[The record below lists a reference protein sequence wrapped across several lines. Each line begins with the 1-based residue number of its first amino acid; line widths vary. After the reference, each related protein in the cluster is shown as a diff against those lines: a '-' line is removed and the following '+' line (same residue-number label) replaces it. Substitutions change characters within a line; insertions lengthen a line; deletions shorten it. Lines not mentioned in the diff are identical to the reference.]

1 MTKINSL
8 NMLQYI
14 DVLLKHG
21 NFTKAAKNLYISQS
35 YLTQTIKKVE
45 NQIGIEII
53 NRQTI
58 PLQLTE
64 AGKIYHQYLVSLVDK
79 QEQFKRKIKK
89 YTDTN

>member
-21 NFTKAAKNLYISQS
+21 NYTKAAKNLYISQS

-53 NRQTI
+53 NRKRFLTI
-58 PLQLTE
+58 NR
-64 AGKIYHQYLVSLVDK
+64 S
-79 QEQFKRKIKK
+79 R
-89 YTDTN
+89 